1 MAFDGYFCC
10 AVANE
15 INRFAGARIDKIRQS
30 SPFAFYLSL
39 YIGGSHK
46 TLVLSASAS
55 SPMVAVADGDDMISD
70 HPASLCM
77 LFRKHLMGARL
88 LSAEAVKN
96 ERVIKL
102 TFSGTD
108 DMGYPSNKLVYAE
121 MMGKYSNI
129 LLCHD
134 NGRIIGAASTT
145 DLTEGKRPVMA
156 GIEYTLPP
164 PQSKLCLTEISELEL
179 YTLCKA
185 VPDMRCA
192 DMLLK
197 NFYCL
202 SPLTCRELVFRACES
217 CDASV
222 KDVPFDR
229 LWHSVREFSDIITSK
244 SFVPCHTDR
253 EYSFLPLTQYGSYEV
268 SDSFSAMLRGF
279 YGAKEKAASINAHA
293 HDVIRAVESHL
304 KRVRVKLQKQLI
316 ELTDCAKKDLFRREG
331 DLITAN
337 IWRIKKGD
345 AEAMLTDYETMQEVW
360 VKLDTKLS
368 PAANAQARY
377 KKYAKL
383 KRAEEELKI
392 QMALAKSEED
402 YLLSVLDCIKR
413 AVNIP
418 ELDEIRRELYDTGF
432 LKSVDGKKRMKLP
445 PSKPLEYATSGGY
458 TVKVGKNNKQNDALT
473 WSASKGD
480 IWFHVKGFHGSH
492 VILYAGGEEPS
503 AVDYTE
509 AAMYAAW
516 HSEKR
521 GADNIPVDYTRVR
534 FLKKPSGS
542 PPGFVTYDKYFTAYV
557 KAELPKQASDDK

>member
-1 MAFDGYFCC
+1 MA
-10 AVANE
+10 AANE

-46 TLVLSASAS
+46 TLTLSAAAS
-55 SPMVAVADGDDMISD
+55 SPMVAIADGDDTITD

-77 LFRKHLMGARL
+77 LFRKHLLGSRL

-102 TFSGTD
+102 TFAGTD
-108 DMGYPSNKLVYAE
+108 DMGYPAVKLVYAE

-129 LLCHD
+129 ILCHD
-134 NGRIIGAASTT
+134 NGRIIGAVSTS

-164 PQSKLCLTEISELEL
+164 PQSKLCITDIDELQL

-185 VPDMRCA
+185 TPDMRCA
-192 DMLLK
+192 DLLLK

-202 SPLTCRELVFRACES
+202 SPLTCREIVFRAS
-217 CDASV
+217 ADCDANVS
-222 KDVPFDR
+222 DIPFDR
-229 LWHSVREFSDIITSK
+229 LWDSVRQFAEIITASD
-244 SFVPCHTDR
+244 FVPCHTEK
-253 EYSFLPLTQYGSYEV
+253 EYSFLPLTQYGKFDV
-268 SDSFSAMLRGF
+268 SDSFSDMLRSF
-279 YGAKEKAASINAHA
+279 YGSKEKAASINAHA

-304 KRVRVKLQKQLI
+304 KRVRGKLQKQEA
-316 ELTDCAKKDLFRREG
+316 ELADCAKKDVFRREG
-331 DLITAN
+331 DLITSG

-345 AEAMLTDYETMQEVW
+345 AVAMLTDYETMQEVP
-360 VKLDTKLS
+360 VKLDTRLS

-383 KRAEEELKI
+383 KRAEEELKV
-392 QMALAKSEED
+392 QMAAARSEED
-402 YLLSVLDCIKR
+402 YLLSVLDCLKR
-413 AVNIP
+413 ATNIP
-418 ELDEIRRELYDTGF
+418 ELDEIRRELQETGF
-432 LKSVDGKKRMKLP
+432 IRSGDGKKRMKLP
-445 PSKPLEYATSGGY
+445 PSKPLEYTTSGGY
-458 TVKVGKNNKQNDALT
+458 TVRVGKNNKQNDALT

-480 IWFHVKGFHGSH
+480 LWFHVKGFHGSH
-492 VILYAGGEEPS
+492 VILYADGEEPG

-521 GADNIPVDYTRVR
+521 GADNIPVDYTRVK

-542 PPGFVTYDKYFTAYV
+542 APGFVTYDKYFTAYV
-557 KAELPKQASDDK
+557 KAQLPENHEGH